1 MAEAK
6 IRVLVVDDDPAHLL
20 LVERSLQACGFEV
33 QTHPTAFGVSHLV
46 STTAPDLVLLDVN
59 IPALSGDRVLALA
72 KARAPKDTQFI
83 LYSAADETKLR
94 LLALES
100 GADGYISKEVWGLD
114 LGKRLLEIHQRR
126 RAATSPGFN
135 APGGPSPRT
144 PRRET

>member
-6 IRVLVVDDDPAHLL
+6 IRVLVVDDDPAQLL
-20 LVERSLQACGFEV
+20 LAERSLQASGFEV
-33 QTHPTAFGVSHLV
+33 QTHPTAFGVSNLV
-46 STTAPDLVLLDVN
+46 RTTAPDLVLLDVN

-72 KARAPKDTQFI
+72 RARAPRDTQFI
-83 LYSAADETKLR
+83 LYSAEDEGKLR

-100 GADGYISKEVWGLD
+100 GADGYISKDIWGLD

-126 RAATSPGFN
+126 RGATSPSLPEAGV
-135 APGGPSPRT
+135 PSSFP